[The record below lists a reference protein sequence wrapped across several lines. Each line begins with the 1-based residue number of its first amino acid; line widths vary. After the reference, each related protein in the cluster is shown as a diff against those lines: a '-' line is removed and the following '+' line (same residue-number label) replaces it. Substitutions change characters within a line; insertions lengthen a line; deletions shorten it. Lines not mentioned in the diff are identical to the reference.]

1 MIANKKEF
9 YGGFALFVA
18 FFVVLFIIFSPV
30 FNGQN
35 DVKQN
40 GMEYLDDLYNSISKG
55 SAYYIPKVKKE
66 TDTFVGNNVNMT
78 LKMAD
83 ENQAQQAETLFTKAG
98 ATAEVSGTQLNV
110 SGDLGNMLAN
120 CLKDSDNM
128 YNNDGTTVSNKYGYD
143 ERQVLY
149 NWHKAL
155 KAADKD
161 LKKQK
166 LFKEAKVVAMVT
178 KKIVETSYNYYK
190 IEPQKIGD
198 KVGIVIFSLV
208 FYVGYTL
215 WYGFSILFMFEGWGL
230 RLEH

>member
-9 YGGFALFVA
+9 YGGFGLLVV

-30 FNGQN
+30 FNG
-35 DVKQN
+35 QN

-55 SAYYIPKVKKE
+55 SANYIPKVEKE
-66 TDTFVGNNVNMT
+66 TATFKGNTVNMA

-83 ENQAQQAETLFTKAG
+83 ENQAQQTAALFTEAG
-98 ATAEVSGTQLNV
+98 ATAEVSGAQIDV

-120 CLKDSDNM
+120 CLEDSRNM
-128 YNNDGTTVSNKYGYD
+128 YNNDGATVSNKYGYN

-149 NWHKAL
+149 NWHTAL

-166 LFKEAKVVAMVT
+166 LFKEAKTVALVI
-178 KKIVETSYNYYK
+178 KKVVETSYNYYT
-190 IEPQKIGD
+190 IEPQKITD
-198 KVGIVIFSLV
+198 KMGIVIFSLV
-208 FYVGYTL
+208 FYVAYTL
-215 WYGFSILFMFEGWGL
+215 WYGFAILFMFEGWGL

>member
-1 MIANKKEF
+1 MIAHKKEF
-9 YGGFALFVA
+9 YGGFGLLVG

-35 DVKQN
+35 
-40 GMEYLDDLYNSISKG
+40 GMEYLDSLYNSISKG
-55 SAYYIPKVKKE
+55 SADYIPKVKKE
-66 TDTFVGNNVNMT
+66 TDTFKGNTVNMA
-78 LKMAD
+78 LKIAD
-83 ENQAQQAETLFTKAG
+83 EKQAQQTALLFTNAG
-98 ATAEVSGTQLNV
+98 ATAEVSGAQLNV

-120 CLKDSDNM
+120 CIEDSKNM
-128 YNNDGTTVSNKYGYD
+128 YNNDGATVSNKYGYN

-149 NWHKAL
+149 NWHTAL

-166 LFKEAKVVAMVT
+166 LFKEAKTVALVI
-178 KKIVETSYNYYK
+178 KKVVETSYNYYT
-190 IEPQKIGD
+190 IEPQKITD
-198 KVGIVIFSLV
+198 KMGIVIFSLV

-215 WYGFSILFMFEGWGL
+215 WYGFAILFMFEGWGL

>member
-9 YGGFALFVA
+9 YGGFGLLVV

-35 DVKQN
+35 
-40 GMEYLDDLYNSISKG
+40 GMEYLDSLYNSISKG
-55 SAYYIPKVKKE
+55 SADYIPKVKKE
-66 TDTFVGNNVNMT
+66 TDTFKGNTVNMAM
-78 LKMAD
+78 KMAD
-83 ENQAQQAETLFTKAG
+83 EKQAQQTALLFTNAG
-98 ATAEVSGTQLNV
+98 ATAEVSGAQLNV

-120 CLKDSDNM
+120 CIEDSKNM
-128 YNNDGTTVSNKYGYD
+128 YNNDGATVSNKYGYN

-149 NWHKAL
+149 NWHTAL

-166 LFKEAKVVAMVT
+166 LFKEAKTVALVI
-178 KKIVETSYNYYK
+178 KKVVETSYNYYT
-190 IEPQKIGD
+190 IEPQKITD
-198 KVGIVIFSLV
+198 KMGIVIFSLV

-215 WYGFSILFMFEGWGL
+215 WYGFAILFMFEGWGL

>member
-1 MIANKKEF
+1 MIAHKKEF
-9 YGGFALFVA
+9 YGGFALFVG

-35 DVKQN
+35 
-40 GMEYLDDLYNSISKG
+40 GMEYLDSLYNSISKG
-55 SAYYIPKVKKE
+55 SAYYIPKVKEE
-66 TDTFVGNNVNMT
+66 TDTFIGNNVTMS
-78 LKMAD
+78 LQMAD
-83 ENQAQQAETLFTKAG
+83 ENQAQQTAALFTGAG
-98 ATAEVSGTQLNV
+98 ATAEVSGAQIEV

-120 CLKDSDNM
+120 CLKDSDSM
-128 YNNDGTTVSNKYGYD
+128 YKNDGTTVSNKYGYN

-166 LFKEAKVVAMVT
+166 LFKEAKIVAMVI
-178 KKIVETSYNYYK
+178 KKVVETSYNYYK

-215 WYGFSILFMFEGWGL
+215 WYGFAILFMFEGWGL

>member
-1 MIANKKEF
+1 MIAHKKEF

-18 FFVVLFIIFSPV
+18 FFVVLFIIFSPL
-30 FNGQN
+30 FNG
-35 DVKQN
+35 QN
-40 GMEYLDDLYNSISKG
+40 GMEYLDSLYNSISKG
-55 SAYYIPKVKKE
+55 SANYIPKVKKE
-66 TDTFVGNNVNMT
+66 TDTFKGNTVNMA

-83 ENQAQQAETLFTKAG
+83 EKQAQQAAALFTEAG
-98 ATAEVSGTQLNV
+98 ATAEVSGAQLNV

-120 CLKDSDNM
+120 CIEDSKNM
-128 YNNDGTTVSNKYGYD
+128 YNNDGATVSNKYGYN

-149 NWHKAL
+149 NWHTAL

-166 LFKEAKVVAMVT
+166 LFKEAKTVALVI
-178 KKIVETSYNYYK
+178 KKVVETSYNYYT
-190 IEPQKIGD
+190 IEPQKITD
-198 KVGIVIFSLV
+198 KMGIVIFSLV

-215 WYGFSILFMFEGWGL
+215 WYGFAILFMFEGWGL

>member
-9 YGGFALFVA
+9 YGGFGLLVG

-35 DVKQN
+35 
-40 GMEYLDDLYNSISKG
+40 GMEYLDSLYNSISKG
-55 SAYYIPKVKKE
+55 SANYIPKVKKE
-66 TDTFVGNNVNMT
+66 TDTFKGNTVNMAM
-78 LKMAD
+78 KMAD
-83 ENQAQQAETLFTKAG
+83 EKQAQQTALLFTNAG
-98 ATAEVSGTQLNV
+98 ATAEVSGVQLNV

-120 CLKDSDNM
+120 CIEDSKNM
-128 YNNDGTTVSNKYGYD
+128 YNNDGATVSNKYGYN

-149 NWHKAL
+149 NWHTAL

-166 LFKEAKVVAMVT
+166 LFKEAKTVALVI
-178 KKIVETSYNYYK
+178 KKVVETSYNYYT
-190 IEPQKIGD
+190 IEPQKITD
-198 KVGIVIFSLV
+198 KMGIVIFSLV

-215 WYGFSILFMFEGWGL
+215 WYGFAILFMFEGWGL

>member
-9 YGGFALFVA
+9 YGGFGLLVG
-18 FFVVLFIIFSPV
+18 FFVILFIIFSPV
-30 FNGQN
+30 FNG
-35 DVKQN
+35 QN

-55 SAYYIPKVKKE
+55 SANYIPKVKKE
-66 TDTFVGNNVNMT
+66 TDTFKGNTVNMA

-83 ENQAQQAETLFTKAG
+83 EKQAQQTAMLFTNAG
-98 ATAEVSGTQLNV
+98 ATAEVSGAQLNV
-110 SGDLGNMLAN
+110 SGDFGNILAN
-120 CLKDSDNM
+120 CLEDSKSM
-128 YNNDGTTVSNKYGYD
+128 YNNDGATVSNKYGYN

-149 NWHKAL
+149 NWHTAL

-166 LFKEAKVVAMVT
+166 LFKEAKVVALVI
-178 KKIVETSYNYYK
+178 KKVVETSYNYYT
-190 IEPQKIGD
+190 IEPQKITD
-198 KVGIVIFSLV
+198 KMGIVIFSLV

-215 WYGFSILFMFEGWGL
+215 WYGFAILFMFEGWGL

>member
-1 MIANKKEF
+1 MIAHKKEF
-9 YGGFALFVA
+9 YGGAVLFVA
-18 FFVVLFIIFSPV
+18 FFIVLFIIFSPV

-35 DVKQN
+35 
-40 GMEYLDDLYNSISKG
+40 GMEYLDSLYNSISKG
-55 SAYYIPKVKKE
+55 SAYYIPKVKEE
-66 TDTFVGNNVNMT
+66 TDKFIGNNVTMA

-83 ENQAQQAETLFTKAG
+83 ENQAQQAASLFTKTG
-98 ATAEVSGTQLNV
+98 ATAEVSGAQLKV
-110 SGDLGNMLAN
+110 SGDLGDILAN
-120 CLKDSDNM
+120 CLEDSKSM
-128 YNNDGTTVSNKYGYD
+128 YNNDGATVSNKYGYN

-149 NWHKAL
+149 NWHKSL

-166 LFKEAKVVAMVT
+166 LFKEAKVVASVI
-178 KKIVETSYNYYK
+178 KKVVETSYNYYK

-198 KVGIVIFSLV
+198 KVGIVIFSLA